1 MKRLNLLNK
10 IVLGILSFNL
20 GLLNPIYTRAESA
33 ENAIKE
39 SPQAVPGEFIVK
51 LKPGAELSAIQEL
64 NAFYK
69 VTSAQELFS
78 QTIEPKERLAR
89 LKNELTGLD
98 NSHQSWYWQLDKDSK
113 EYKDYV
119 ARIEREKEGLNQKIK
134 AEEEF
139 IADLE
144 ERQARA
150 GEEITTPDLNNV
162 YLLKTDS
169 LAGVPAIALAYE
181 ANAMVEYAE
190 PNYIFKAQWSPND
203 PYYDADNAW
212 GLKIIKA
219 ESAWD
224 VSKGNDIVVAVVDS
238 GVNYNH
244 ADLKNNIWSNSR
256 ETAADG
262 LDNDGNGYIDDVK
275 GWDFAASDAQADE
288 VEEDNDPADEYGHG
302 TAIAGIIAA
311 EGNNSQGIVGVAP
324 KAKVMA
330 VKALDNG
337 GFGSASVLAQA
348 IRYAADNGAKVINNS
363 WGNEDDERRYSC
375 SINDAI
381 EYAQSKGC
389 IVVSSAGNQNTDAR
403 YYSPDNSSGMIVVA
417 AIDED
422 GQTRWRPSDNEGS
435 NYGSRVDLSAPASGL
450 SLSADSNSGY
460 SSNVSGTSISAAYVS
475 GAAALLLKKF
485 PDDSRNEIKARLMSS
500 ATAFT
505 TNYSASDTL
514 MGSGVLNAYAA
525 LTNAKSP
532 LFALENVEI
541 SEKSGGD
548 KDGIIESNEKTEL
561 LVTLRN
567 IGKDASSVK
576 MTLTTTS
583 VDVTINEN
591 RSGAEFGP
599 VKYNKTSTVSF
610 SFTPSDVTTGR
621 PMSQAFTINIEADDV
636 SQEIDFRVWTGA
648 RNLNV
653 TARSPY
659 ISTYEDKIVYMDDR
673 SDNYDIYMYD
683 LGEDKET
690 RLTDNSSDQKHP
702 FIHGNKVVYKDNR
715 NGNWD
720 IYLYNLDTKKETQI
734 TSDSKNQYYPSIY
747 DDKIAYLHEVSESN
761 FQLKVY
767 DLDKKTTEICADD
780 VYGSV
785 PPYIYDNKVAA
796 VAYANEEIWLE
807 NVGDD
812 SGTRVAEALSGNN
825 FRNGLGVFKNKVVYS
840 EDTSGSYDI
849 YLYDIEQKSRK
860 TIASTGQDERYSFV
874 YGDRIAYTRDNK
886 STSNNIYVY
895 DTGVEGTDYDGYKER
910 QIATFNRI
918 ARPHLSGTKVIWTSL
933 DDWGLK
939 QQIYLTELEDKSP
952 PSKPKVTVN
961 KYTTSKS
968 EIKGV
973 KFESNDYESGIK
985 EYTYQLWTSDGTEF
999 LLNSEGENRIT
1010 TKSSSVDI
1018 SGFSLEE
1025 GQSYAILVK
1034 ATNDNNVSSDYSESD
1049 DITVDSAAPDVSKV
1063 EDDGSSTIDNS
1074 KLKIKVSSSSSSSA
1088 LDAVSG
1094 VKEYSITA
1102 AEKDAKGITKNY
1114 SLTKTASSGKTLA
1127 SETIEIKPGDLESGK
1142 TSFKK
1147 GYTYTFKLKAKDN
1160 AGNESA
1166 EKQTDGIT
1174 VSDGSST
1181 DTTAPSVTIN
1191 AVSKGA
1197 ATKVWSASLKVTE
1210 AESEVTYYSYCVS
1223 KNSSAPSWTD
1233 SGKWRT
1239 VKVKSK
1245 NGIELGKDKKIKN
1258 DFGLELKKKTTYYLY
1273 LKAKNKANL
1282 WSDTASKSFN
1292 ISDSQSSEAS
1302 VLANSAIQ
1310 ETTQLVADIPSNDK
1324 NVAINNV
1331 ALGSQRAENPRDS
1344 DATAPTM
1351 PTVADEG
1358 KFTAKKNRI
1367 SASWASEDK
1376 ESGIAEYQ
1384 YKITID
1390 SSSGTMVK
1398 DWTSAGTDKSVTL
1411 KSLDLANGKT
1421 YYFSVKARN
1430 GAGLWSET
1438 GYSDGIMVDSKNPSI
1453 KDKTKKNQEDKQRL
1467 LFQAK
1472 VSDDYSGIK
1481 RVKLKTQL
1489 VEPYPYGVDED
1500 GWQEYDMEYN
1510 SAEGFYQ
1517 KRITP
1522 HKIRPI
1528 MAYHIIA
1535 KDNAGNVMETERYF
1549 VQIDDI

>member
-1 MKRLNLLNK
+1 MRRLRLLSK
-10 IVLGILSFNL
+10 IILGILSLNL
-20 GLLNPIYTRAESA
+20 GLLSQAYLYAEA
-33 ENAIKE
+33 ARNGIKE

-78 QTIEPKERLAR
+78 QTFEPKERLAR

-134 AEEEF
+134 AEEKF
-139 IADLE
+139 IVDLE

-150 GEEITTPDLNNV
+150 GEDAAAPDLNNV

-169 LAGVPAIALAYE
+169 LAGVSAIAMAYE

-203 PYYDADNAW
+203 PYYDGDNAW
-212 GLKIIKA
+212 GLKTIKA

-244 ADLKNNIWSNSR
+244 VDLKNNIWSNSR

-324 KAKVMA
+324 QAKVMA

-348 IRYAADNGAKVINNS
+348 IKYAADNGAKIINNS
-363 WGNEDDERRYSC
+363 WGNEDEERRYSC

-381 EYAQSKGC
+381 QYAQSKGC

-422 GQTRWRPSDNEGS
+422 GQSRWKSSDDEGS
-435 NYGSRVDLSAPASGL
+435 NYGSRVDLSAPSAGL
-450 SLSADSNSGY
+450 SLSVDSNSGY

-485 PDDSRNEIKARLMSS
+485 PDDSLNEIKARLISS
-500 ATAFT
+500 ASAFT
-505 TNYSASDTL
+505 SNYSVSDTL

-532 LFALENVEI
+532 LFTLENVEI
-541 SEKSGGD
+541 SEESGGD
-548 KDGIIESNEKTEL
+548 KDGIIESNEKTKL
-561 LVTLRN
+561 LVRLRN

-583 VDVTINEN
+583 VDVTINED

-599 VKYNKTSTVSF
+599 LKYNKTSTVSF
-610 SFTPSDVTTGR
+610 YFTPSDVTTGH
-621 PMSQAFTINIEADDV
+621 PMSQAFTINIEADGV
-636 SQEIDFRVWTGA
+636 RQEIDFRVWTGA

-659 ISTYEDKIVYMDDR
+659 ISTYKDKIVYMDDR

-747 DDKIAYLHEVSESN
+747 DDKIAYLHEVNEN
-761 FQLKVY
+761 NYQLKVY

-812 SGTRVAEALSGNN
+812 SGTRVAVALSGNN

-840 EDTSGSYDI
+840 DDSSGNYDV

-886 STSNNIYVY
+886 SISNYIYVY

-952 PSKPKVTVN
+952 PSKPKVTDKG
-961 KYTTSKS
+961 KYTSS
-968 EIKGV
+968 A
-973 KFESNDYESGIK
+973 N
-985 EYTYQLWTSDGTEF
+985 QL
-999 LLNSEGENRIT
+999 
-1010 TKSSSVDI
+1010 SVTI
-1018 SGFSLEE
+1018 E
-1025 GQSYAILVK
+1025 
-1034 ATNDNNVSSDYSESD
+1034 SSDYETSITKYKWAVSQSTDSSGISTWYEVTLSGSEQTQEMKQSWDLNNLSLTHNKTYYVHVKTINKSGLESLAGVSD
-1049 DITVDSAAPDVSKV
+1049 GILIDTTAPIVGSV
-1063 EDDGSSTIDNS
+1063 TDDGSATANNSNLNFTVKGGDSGS
-1074 KLKIKVSSSSSSSA
+1074 KL
-1088 LDAVSG
+1088 DAQSG
-1094 VKEYSITA
+1094 VKEIKCTII
-1102 AEKDAKGITKNY
+1102 EKDSKGNQ
-1114 SLTKTASSGKTLA
+1114 TKTGSKDISMSDTSDSTKLTVTIYPEEADSSYK
-1127 SETIEIKPGDLESGK
+1127 K
-1142 TSFKK
+1142 FKE
-1147 GYTYTFKLKAKDN
+1147 GYTYYLSVKAVN
-1160 AGNESA
+1160 NVEGTS
-1166 EKQTDGIT
+1166 TSVSSDGIT
-1174 VSDGSST
+1174 VSDGSSS

-1191 AVSKGA
+1191 SVSKGA

-1223 KNSSAPSWTD
+1223 TKSSAPSWPD
-1233 SGKWRT
+1233 SGKWKT
-1239 VKVKSK
+1239 VKAKSE

-1258 DFGLELKKKTTYYLY
+1258 DFGLELKKKTTYYLH

-1282 WSDTASKSFN
+1282 WSDTASKSFT
-1292 ISDSQSSEAS
+1292 AS
-1302 VLANSAIQ
+1302 
-1310 ETTQLVADIPSNDK
+1310 
-1324 NVAINNV
+1324 
-1331 ALGSQRAENPRDS
+1331 
-1344 DATAPTM
+1344 
-1351 PTVADEG
+1351 
-1358 KFTAKKNRI
+1358 
-1367 SASWASEDK
+1367 
-1376 ESGIAEYQ
+1376 
-1384 YKITID
+1384 
-1390 SSSGTMVK
+1390 
-1398 DWTSAGTDKSVTL
+1398 
-1411 KSLDLANGKT
+1411 
-1421 YYFSVKARN
+1421 
-1430 GAGLWSET
+1430 
-1438 GYSDGIMVDSKNPSI
+1438 
-1453 KDKTKKNQEDKQRL
+1453 
-1467 LFQAK
+1467 
-1472 VSDDYSGIK
+1472 
-1481 RVKLKTQL
+1481 
-1489 VEPYPYGVDED
+1489 
-1500 GWQEYDMEYN
+1500 
-1510 SAEGFYQ
+1510 
-1517 KRITP
+1517 
-1522 HKIRPI
+1522 
-1528 MAYHIIA
+1528 
-1535 KDNAGNVMETERYF
+1535 
-1549 VQIDDI
+1549 